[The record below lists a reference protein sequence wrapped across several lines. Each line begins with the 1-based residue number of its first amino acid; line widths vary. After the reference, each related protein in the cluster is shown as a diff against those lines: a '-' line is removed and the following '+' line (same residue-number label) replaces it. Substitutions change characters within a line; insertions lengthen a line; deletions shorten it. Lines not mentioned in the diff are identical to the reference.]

1 MERRNNEN
9 HPFRDGFHYT
19 WLMGYLIVIITAYIL
34 GCSNM
39 AFYLS
44 KIKKVDLRSAGS
56 GNLGASN
63 AMILMGWPAGI
74 AVGLHDVGKATL
86 AVLLARSIFAD
97 LPYIGAVAGVACVMG
112 HMFPFFLGFKGGK
125 GFASY
130 IGMVLGLNWK
140 FALVVMVLV
149 VLVTLITDYIVV
161 GTVTT
166 TVLTP
171 IYMGITQQSMMAAG
185 ILLIATAVILYKH
198 RENFVRLANGTEI
211 GLRKGGSGKHRV
223 KKD

>member
-1 MERRNNEN
+1 
-9 HPFRDGFHYT
+9 
-19 WLMGYLIVIITAYIL
+19 MGYVIVAALGYLL

-44 KIKKVDLRSAGS
+44 KIKKVDLRAGGS

-74 AVGLHDVGKATL
+74 ATGLHDVGKATL
-86 AVLLARSIFAD
+86 AVIVARIVFAQ
-97 LPYIGAVAGVACVMG
+97 LPYIGAVAGVACVLG
-112 HMFPFFLGFKGGK
+112 HMFPFFLRFKGGK
-125 GFASY
+125 GFAAY
-130 IGMVLGLNWK
+130 VGMVLGLNWK
-140 FALVVMVLV
+140 FALVLMVLI
-149 VLVTLITDYIVV
+149 VLITVITDYIVLA
-161 GTVTT
+161 TVTT

-171 IYMGITQQSMMAAG
+171 IWMGLAQRSAAFAA
-185 ILLIATAVILYKH
+185 ILCVATVVILWKH

-211 GLRKGGSGKHRV
+211 GLRRGGSGKHRV

>member
-1 MERRNNEN
+1 
-9 HPFRDGFHYT
+9 
-19 WLMGYLIVIITAYIL
+19 MGYVIVAALGYLL

-44 KIKKVDLRSAGS
+44 KIKKVDLRAGGS

-74 AVGLHDVGKATL
+74 ATGLHDVGKATL
-86 AVLLARSIFAD
+86 AVIVARIVFAQ
-97 LPYIGAVAGVACVMG
+97 LPYIGAVAGVACVLG
-112 HMFPFFLGFKGGK
+112 HMFPFFLRFKGGK
-125 GFASY
+125 GFAAY
-130 IGMVLGLNWK
+130 VGMVLGLNWK
-140 FALVVMVLV
+140 FALVLMVLI
-149 VLVTLITDYIVV
+149 VLITVITDYIVLA
-161 GTVTT
+161 TVTT

-171 IYMGITQQSMMAAG
+171 IWMGLAQRSAAFAA
-185 ILLIATAVILYKH
+185 ILCIATVVILWKH

-211 GLRKGGSGKHRV
+211 GLRRGGSGKHRV